1 MANETTASGAMVPVP
16 SEAVKARKFGLL
28 NSFFKNALERRIRIF
43 IAFTAAMVLLVFAGC
58 CFSALN
64 PNFARLIVC
73 KPGIT
78 FSVLPLLLAQTMSF
92 IFGFT
97 VFGRS
102 VSAAISVFVV
112 AYSGCAVYISASSLQ
127 RVIISC
133 ASFFY
138 VLSAANSF
146 CYSANAFSGSAKLFN
161 RKLLKEYIVI
171 HGITFSAVLICY
183 FII

>member
-1 MANETTASGAMVPVP
+1 MTDETAASGAMVPV
-16 SEAVKARKFGLL
+16 SAEAAEVRKFGSL
-28 NSFFKNALERRIRIF
+28 NSFLKTALARRASIY
-43 IAFTAAMVLLVFAGC
+43 IAFTAAMLLLVFVGC

-78 FSVLPLLLAQTMSF
+78 FSVLLLLLAQTVSF

-112 AYSGCAVYISASSLQ
+112 AYSGCAVYVSASSLQ

-171 HGITFSAVLICY
+171 HGITFFAVLICY